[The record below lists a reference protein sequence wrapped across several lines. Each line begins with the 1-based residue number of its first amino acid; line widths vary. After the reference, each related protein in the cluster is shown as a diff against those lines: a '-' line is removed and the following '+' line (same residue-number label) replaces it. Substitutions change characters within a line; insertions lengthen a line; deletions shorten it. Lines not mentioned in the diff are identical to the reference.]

1 MSPRVVR
8 DPEAVKAKRRER
20 YHASINKLIEA
31 GVYTPLKPGR
41 KRLYSPEE
49 ALEVAKQ
56 QRKESNLRR
65 QERLNASKA
74 LLVTEGM

>member
-1 MSPRVVR
+1 MSPRVDR

-41 KRLYSPEE
+41 KRLYTPEE

-65 QERLNASKA
+65 QERLTASKA
-74 LLVTEGM
+74 LLVTEG

>member
-1 MSPRVVR
+1 MSPRVDR
-8 DPEAVKAKRRER
+8 DPEAAKAKRRER

-74 LLVTEGM
+74 LLMTEG

>member
-1 MSPRVVR
+1 MDR

-41 KRLYSPEE
+41 KRLYTPEE

-74 LLVTEGM
+74 LLVTEG